1 MSPRIHRRPE
11 PGTLRYRWRKARQRL
26 TRRLAVRFG
35 ARFIRHIGA
44 SCELTELHRGI
55 RDALEAEG
63 QVLIA
68 LWHGRSTVAAPFFG
82 QDTTAV
88 LVSASE
94 DGKVATT
101 ILGELGYEIIRG
113 SSTRGGVRAL
123 RELISALGA
132 GKHVAIT
139 PDGPRGPMHSM
150 SPGVAFLSRATGTP
164 ILPVG
169 VAADRWWE
177 LSSWDHYTVPKR
189 KARLVCAY
197 QPALEVP
204 RKATAEE
211 LAACSSELRR
221 RIRAAE
227 REAAAHL
234 GLEPDWVDWAP
245 EEEQAH
251 GGEFKE

>member
-1 MSPRIHRRPE
+1 M
-11 PGTLRYRWRKARQRL
+11 
-26 TRRLAVRFG
+26 AVRFG
-35 ARFIRHIGA
+35 APFIRYLCGNCVPA
-44 SCELTELHRGI
+44 ELHRD
-55 RDALEAEG
+55 RREALEAEG
-63 QVLIA
+63 QMLIA
-68 LWHGRSTVAAPFFG
+68 MWHGRSAAATPFFG

-94 DGKVATT
+94 DGRAATS
-101 ILGELGYEIIRG
+101 ILGKLGYEIIRG
-113 SSTRGGVRAL
+113 SSSRGGVRAL
-123 RELISALGA
+123 RELIAALRS

-150 SPGVAFLSRATGTP
+150 SPGVAFLSRATDTP

-169 VAADRWWE
+169 IAVDRSWE
-177 LSSWDHYTVPKR
+177 LSSWDHYTVPKP

-197 QPALEVP
+197 QPALVVP
-204 RKATAEE
+204 RKASAEE
-211 LAACSSELRR
+211 LSACSTELRR

-234 GLEPDWVDWAP
+234 GLEPDWKDWAP
-245 EEEQAH
+245 EEEVAY